1 MKVLYREKIFA
12 PCLDP
17 FLFLQKLAFRAVTVP
32 AGVIRYLQM
41 AAVVALIHMA
51 AEFCRPADL
60 DRTHSPQLVA
70 GHRMNLSVLR
80 AVLPED
86 VGDFDPAGVS
96 HRRRDLDGTLR
107 CLFEDR
113 RKIQWACDP

>member
-1 MKVLYREKIFA
+1 MS
-12 PCLDP
+12 
-17 FLFLQKLAFRAVTVP
+17 
-32 AGVIRYLQM
+32 
-41 AAVVALIHMA
+41 AVVALIHMS

-86 VGDFDPAGVS
+86 VGDFDPAAVA
-96 HRRRDLDGTLR
+96 HRLRDLDGTLR

-113 RKIQWACDP
+113 RKIQWAFDP

>member
-1 MKVLYREKIFA
+1 
-12 PCLDP
+12 
-17 FLFLQKLAFRAVTVP
+17 
-32 AGVIRYLQM
+32 
-41 AAVVALIHMA
+41 
-51 AEFCRPADL
+51 
-60 DRTHSPQLVA
+60 
-70 GHRMNLSVLR
+70 MNLSVLR

-113 RKIQWACDP
+113 RNIQWACDP